1 MKRLLLFL
9 LLFTFLQPAFSGNEN
24 LPVGARSAAIGNA
37 SVCLV
42 DVWSVYHNQA
52 NLAYHKNISAAVYYE
67 NKFLVKEMSLQAVA
81 FVLPTKKTGVFG
93 VSYSRFGY
101 SLYNESKYNLSY
113 GKSFGPNFSAG
124 VGMNYLSAYVTE
136 NYGRKGSFTVELGV
150 RAILLKKLVVGF
162 HAYNLTRAKMA
173 NYNNERI
180 PTVLRLGLQYNFSEK
195 VFLSAEA
202 EKDIDHKPIFKMGIE
217 YRPAKLFYLRA
228 GISTNPFISSFG
240 IGFNISEKF
249 NIDLASTVHPVLGLS
264 PMAALSYNF
273 K

>member
-1 MKRLLLFL
+1 MKRFLLFSF
-9 LLFTFLQPAFSGNEN
+9 LFCTISLAFSGNEN

-67 NKFLVKEMSLQAVA
+67 NKFLVKEMSLQSAA
-81 FVLPTKKTGVFG
+81 FVLPTKKLGTFAL
-93 VSYSRFGY
+93 SYSGFGY
-101 SLYNESKYNLSY
+101 SLYRESKYNLSY
-113 GKSFGPNFSAG
+113 SMNFGPNFSAG
-124 VGMNYLSAYVTE
+124 VGMNYLNTYISE
-136 NYGRKGSFTVELGV
+136 NYGRRNAFTVELGL
-150 RAILLKKLVVGF
+150 RATVLKKLVVGF

-180 PTVLRLGLQYNFSEK
+180 PTILRLGLQYNFSEK
-195 VFLSAEA
+195 IFLSTEV
-202 EKDIDHKPIFKMGIE
+202 EKDIDYKPVFKAGME
-217 YRPAKLFYLRA
+217 YRPAKLFYIRA

-240 IGFNISEKF
+240 IGFNISGKF

-264 PMAALSYNF
+264 PMASLSYNF